1 MYSTNRILRNF
12 WYGSVYNSYYKRLQ
26 VSIWTFIFKRGVYQ
40 KHRSFASVY
49 PNFRRKTL
57 KYVKNHTK
65 GYIGKASNHIAQAK
79 KLSNLKSST
88 AFAKCRR
95 RVVSSLVIGYERPVS
110 RTRSPQN
117 EGEQLAKG
125 TSTEVDEILTHK
137 IGLCLASFIPSSCS
151 TFRLETITQTL
162 TVWSIIQQNKYSL
175 S

>member
-1 MYSTNRILRNF
+1 MCITVITKGCR
-12 WYGSVYNSYYKRLQ
+12 SVYRLSYLKGASTRKSVPLR
-26 VSIWTFIFKRGVYQ
+26 VCTRISDV
-40 KHRSFASVY
+40 KH
-49 PNFRRKTL
+49 TL

-65 GYIGKASNHIAQAK
+65 GYTGKASNHIAQAK
-79 KLSNLKSST
+79 KLSNLKIST

-95 RVVSSLVIGYERPVS
+95 RVVSSLVTGFERPVS

-125 TSTEVDEILTHK
+125 TSTEVYEILTHK